1 MRTGVP
7 MVQSMEEAGGAL
19 LGRALDP
26 RRWSPPERGRVNIEN
41 LCQVGAVQV
50 YAAVDVTPALDTFI
64 RISFRGP
71 DLTPLEAAEYL
82 EQFISCRFPFV
93 PNSEWL
99 VEIDS
104 RKWIHFSRRYTQR
117 TLEA

>member
-1 MRTGVP
+1 MA
-7 MVQSMEEAGGAL
+7 QSMEEAGGAL
-19 LGRALDP
+19 LTHALDP
-26 RRWSPPERGRVNIEN
+26 TQWSPPGRTRVNIEN

-50 YAAVDVTPALDTFI
+50 YATVDITPTLDTFI

-71 DLTPLEAAEYL
+71 DLSPMQAAEYL

-104 RKWIHFSRRYTQR
+104 RRWIHFSRRYTQA